1 MQYKRG
7 GHIHSGIVELFREC
21 SHKKRRRS
29 AAYRGGTPFLRF
41 DYPSDVIALLES
53 SLVMLEA
60 DESLLGASPE
70 RIFYIL
76 PLTHQGTSQMLDY
89 LWQLKLRR
97 QSPLQAYVVL
107 RITFTI

>member
-53 SLVMLEA
+53 SLVILEA

-70 RIFYIL
+70 RIFLYSDSNSSRNFSDVGLSLAAKI
-76 PLTHQGTSQMLDY
+76 
-89 LWQLKLRR
+89 
-97 QSPLQAYVVL
+97 A
-107 RITFTI
+107 